1 MPKKAGNAVEFCV
14 ARFVYSRLKK
24 NLLFHLLKHLL
35 VYFHSVFL
43 VELLVPNPLKIVLIV
58 GNNKSAHISHFLRLC
73 NQASAKHEIVFVFIL
88 VGSNNP
94 VGAKHLRVDL
104 GILAFCDKHTCHLQ
118 ILAKLLAQHRD
129 HTVGGNLGNTLL
141 GERGD

>member
-1 MPKKAGNAVEFCV
+1 M
-14 ARFVYSRLKK
+14 S
-24 NLLFHLLKHLL
+24 FHLLKHFL

-43 VELLVPNPLKIVLIV
+43 VELLVPNPLKVVLIV
-58 GNNKSAHISHFLRLC
+58 GNNKSAHICHFLWLC

-104 GILAFCDKHTCHLQ
+104 GILAFCDKHQ
-118 ILAKLLAQHRD
+118 IIKTQSVENISYQADNQYTTVMLLNAVENALEKAEID
-129 HTVGGNLGNTLL
+129 GTV
-141 GERGD
+141 EE

>member
-1 MPKKAGNAVEFCV
+1 M
-14 ARFVYSRLKK
+14 
-24 NLLFHLLKHLL
+24 LKHLL

-43 VELLVPNPLKIVLIV
+43 VELLVPNPLKVVLIV
-58 GNNKSAHISHFLRLC
+58 GNNKSAHISHFLWLC

-88 VGSNNP
+88 VGSDYLI
-94 VGAKHLRVDL
+94 GSKHLRVDL
-104 GILAFCDKHTCHLQ
+104 GILAFCHKHTCHFQ
-118 ILAKLLAQHRD
+118 ILAEFLAQHSD

>member
-1 MPKKAGNAVEFCV
+1 MPKKRAAQLDSALPVFL
-14 ARFVYSRLKK
+14 AYSRLRA
-24 NLLFHLLKHLL
+24 LSFHLLKHFL

-43 VELLVPNPLKIVLIV
+43 VELLVPNPLKVVLIV
-58 GNNKSAHISHFLRLC
+58 GNNKSAHISHFLWLC

-94 VGAKHLRVDL
+94 AGAKHLRVDL

-118 ILAKLLAQHRD
+118 ILAKLLAQHSD

>member
-1 MPKKAGNAVEFCV
+1 MPKKAGSAVEFCV

-43 VELLVPNPLKIVLIV
+43 VELLVPNPLKVVLIV
-58 GNNKSAHISHFLRLC
+58 GNNKSAHISHFLWLC

-104 GILAFCDKHTCHLQ
+104 GILTFCDKHTCHLQ
-118 ILAKLLAQHRD
+118 ILAKLLAQHSD